1 MRTLKYAILG
11 LINREPMT
19 GYDITREFNSN
30 NLANFW
36 YAKHSQVYPE
46 LGRLMDEKLVTCE
59 VVIQGEKLE
68 KKLYSITPDG
78 RAQLQEWLMKNEPL
92 EPTPKDVFRLRMYF
106 SDFMT
111 PKELKTQLTLQLE
124 KHILKKKYLTDIMH
138 RLPPLE
144 PGSSEISWCSR
155 GPSCARNLT
164 SHGFR
169 TALPAVRK
177 KKSKEKPSYKNR
189 KYCEFY
195 NWVSFLLPAYKAA
208 FLIKGDSIAENLI
221 VILFVILFVL
231 LCVHP
236 VR

>member
-111 PKELKTQLTLQLE
+111 PEELKTQLTLQLE

-138 RLPPLE
+138 K
-144 PGSSEISWCSR
+144 
-155 GPSCARNLT
+155 NY
-164 SHGFR
+164 HDQV
-169 TALPAVRK
+169 PAVGTREFGDFMVLEGAIMREE
-177 KKSKEKPSYKNR
+177 SYIAWLQNCLARCPEEEK
-189 KYCEFY
+189 
-195 NWVSFLLPAYKAA
+195 
-208 FLIKGDSIAENLI
+208 
-221 VILFVILFVL
+221 
-231 LCVHP
+231 
-236 VR
+236 